1 MKKIVCLIAIVF
13 VFLTNPVFGLESYNY
28 GIYKA
33 VCDILKSIKY
43 QHKLQGK
50 KIAVHG
56 FRDAITKEECKSF
69 TISLADRVSNE
80 INALKDLMDIDF
92 ENVTRRGLEAIEDEE
107 LLSSDQGIWKSNVIS
122 LLGPSDIL
130 ITGYWTN
137 RDDSFELT
145 IYAKEK
151 KEKEKEYMELASK
164 IMQIKKAGLPKDIL
178 VCLKQEIPLPQRI
191 QVSQD
196 GDFILFDNGI
206 VQDTRTRIEWMVGP
220 DKDTAWNQAN
230 AWVQSLPVDGGG
242 WRLPTMEEL
251 KAIYRKKSGTLNMP
265 SLMQTTGW
273 LVWSGETAGN
283 SSAWIFNFVYGVS
296 TYEIRGKSESTR
308 AFAVRSRR

>member
-1 MKKIVCLIAIVF
+1 MRKIIWLIAIAS
-13 VFLTNPVFGLESYNY
+13 VFLTNPVFGLEGYNY

-43 QHKLQGK
+43 QHKLQEK

-56 FRDAITKEECKSF
+56 FRDAITKKECKSL

-80 INALKDLMDIDF
+80 INALKDLMDINF
-92 ENVTRRGLEAIEDEE
+92 ENVTRRGFEAIEDEE
-107 LLSSDQGIWKSNVIS
+107 SLSSKQGILKSDVIS

-130 ITGYWTN
+130 ITGYWKN
-137 RDDSFELT
+137 KENSFDL
-145 IYAKEK
+145 IFYAKEK
-151 KEKEKEYMELASK
+151 KNKEYIELTSRIIA
-164 IMQIKKAGLPKDIL
+164 IKKSGLPQDIL
-178 VCLKQEIPLPQRI
+178 DCLKRKLPIHQRT

-206 VQDTRTRIEWMVGP
+206 IQDTGSRVEWFVSP
-220 DKDTAWNQAN
+220 DKDITWNKAN
-230 AWVQSLPVDGGG
+230 AWVQGLSIDGGR

-251 KAIYRKKSGTLNMP
+251 KAIYRKNTGTRNMP
-265 SLMQTTGW
+265 SLMKTTGW
-273 LVWSGETAGN
+273 FVWSGETAGS
-283 SSAWIFNFVYGVS
+283 SSAWIFNFIYGVG
-296 TYEIRGKSESTR
+296 TYEIRDKSDSMR